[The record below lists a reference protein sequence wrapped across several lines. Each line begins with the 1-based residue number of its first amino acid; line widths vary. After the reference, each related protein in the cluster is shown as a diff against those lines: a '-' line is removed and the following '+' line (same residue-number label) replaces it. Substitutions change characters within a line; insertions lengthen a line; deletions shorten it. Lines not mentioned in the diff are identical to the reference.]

1 MIEKT
6 TKIEMYENVNEYL
19 KKNVFK
25 LKNINLKIK
34 NIGKN

>member
-25 LKNINLKIK
+25 LKKIN
-34 NIGKN
+34 